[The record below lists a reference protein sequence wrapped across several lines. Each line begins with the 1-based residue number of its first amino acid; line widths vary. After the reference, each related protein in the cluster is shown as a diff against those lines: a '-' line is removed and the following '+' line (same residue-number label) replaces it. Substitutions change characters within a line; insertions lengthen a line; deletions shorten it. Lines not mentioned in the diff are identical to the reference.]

1 MGKGDEKDPPLRADA
16 RTHGGEPAT
25 GKGAAADG
33 MMDRWFQQQLRHL
46 YNDVVNEPLPHE
58 FLEDSR
64 KNSEPEAR
72 NLIGRRRRPL
82 AFPTLVPRVVT
93 R

>member
-1 MGKGDEKDPPLRADA
+1 MQMQVPRMVHHPLLDAEGVMGKGDEKDPPLRADA

-58 FLEDSR
+58 FLEILGKIPSR
-64 KNSEPEAR
+64 KPE
-72 NLIGRRRRPL
+72 
-82 AFPTLVPRVVT
+82 T
-93 R
+93 